1 MERKIKEVDRK
12 EERKQKGMVTKRATK
27 LTEYGR
33 QLLEKQK
40 LKETYGMRERQF
52 KRFFAIARQS
62 REATGEQLL
71 SLLERRLDNVV
82 FRLKL
87 ATTRNQARQVIVHG
101 HVIVNNTKVHSPSY
115 LVKINDEVSL
125 SPASAK
131 KEEFVKQVVDKR
143 GAAAAKVPDWLEH
156 NKKDRRGKVLR
167 FPVRADVQIQVN
179 ENSIVELYSK

>member
-71 SLLERRLDNVV
+71 SLLELVIKLGRLLCMDM
-82 FRLKL
+82 L
-87 ATTRNQARQVIVHG
+87 
-101 HVIVNNTKVHSPSY
+101 
-115 LVKINDEVSL
+115 
-125 SPASAK
+125 
-131 KEEFVKQVVDKR
+131 
-143 GAAAAKVPDWLEH
+143 
-156 NKKDRRGKVLR
+156 
-167 FPVRADVQIQVN
+167 
-179 ENSIVELYSK
+179 